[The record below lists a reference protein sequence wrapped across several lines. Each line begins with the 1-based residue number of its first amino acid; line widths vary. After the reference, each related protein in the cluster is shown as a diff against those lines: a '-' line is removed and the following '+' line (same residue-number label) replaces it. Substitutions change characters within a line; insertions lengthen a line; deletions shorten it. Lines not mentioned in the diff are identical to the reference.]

1 MGTLRIV
8 AGAKRGHRLKVANGA
23 VLRPTGEKVREAVFS
38 VLGPIS
44 GLRVL
49 DLFAGTGA
57 LGLESL
63 SRGAASCVFVE
74 ADPSTAAVLQEN
86 ISALGYRDVA
96 RVMVVDYLRAAGQL
110 GTRAGGFD
118 LLFVDPPYRM
128 LPDVEVAL
136 GPLLPALVADDGLV
150 IVEGH
155 RGSHA
160 SFGQTVVFDRLYGDT
175 RILMVKLERGSH

>member
-1 MGTLRIV
+1 MGTVRIV
-8 AGAKRGHRLKVANGA
+8 AGAKRGHRLKVSNGA
-23 VLRPTGEKVREAVFS
+23 ILRPTGEKVREAVFS
-38 VLGPIS
+38 VLGPVS

-57 LGLESL
+57 LGLEAL
-63 SRGAASCVFVE
+63 SRGAESCVFVE
-74 ADPSTAAVLQEN
+74 ADPGTAAVLQEN
-86 ISALGYRDVA
+86 ICALGYQHVA
-96 RVMVVDYLRAAGQL
+96 RVMVTDYLRAAGQL
-110 GTRAGGFD
+110 GGPASGFD

-155 RGSHA
+155 RASHA
-160 SFGQTVVFDRLYGDT
+160 SFGHMVVFDRLYGDT
-175 RILMVKLERGSH
+175 RILMVKLERGSQ